1 MTASS
6 SPTRYPDTSS
16 PEFEPTHS
24 SLLIPGLPPCYST
37 PLKGKLIHAA
47 AGESFELLET
57 NSIGRTRESAIAIAD
72 PRVSRRH
79 ALIRR
84 QNDGFWFFDLGSS
97 NGSLLNGRR
106 VTTAQR
112 LKDGDL
118 IQIGNHQLRF
128 QGGVPDGEA
137 FDATHGDRTLV
148 EVQARDAILLV
159 SDIQGFTALSEKLA
173 PEQLAPIIG
182 TWYAETEL
190 ALETHGANLD
200 KFIGDCVLAY
210 WLDTSPASR
219 LAAVKTAVAM
229 RQVCHRVNQTHQATL
244 ATLGLSFQ
252 TGAALHLGPTAYGA
266 MSASEFTL
274 LGDAV
279 NLAFRL
285 ESLTRDLEKDIL
297 VSAEFLHTWE
307 EGHSLCESCGPK
319 EVKGRAEHV
328 EVYSLERSPD

>member
-1 MTASS
+1 
-6 SPTRYPDTSS
+6 
-16 PEFEPTHS
+16 
-24 SLLIPGLPPCYST
+24 
-37 PLKGKLIHAA
+37 LKGKLINDA
-47 AGESFELLET
+47 AGESFELFEIS
-57 NSIGRTRESAIAIAD
+57 SIGRTRESAIPIAD
-72 PRVSRRH
+72 PRTSRRH

-97 NGSLLNGRR
+97 NGSMINGRR

-112 LKDGDL
+112 LKEGDL
-118 IQIGNHQLRF
+118 IQIGSHQLRF
-128 QGGVPDGEA
+128 QGGLSEGET
-137 FDATHGDRTLV
+137 FDTTLSDHTLV
-148 EVQARDAILLV
+148 EIQSRDVILLV
-159 SDIQGFTALSEKLA
+159 SDIQGFTDLSEKLA

-182 TWYAETEL
+182 TWYAETERV
-190 ALETHGANLD
+190 LETHGANLD

-210 WLDTSPASR
+210 WLDTSPSSR

-229 RQVCHRVNQTHQATL
+229 RQVCHQVNQTHQATL
-244 ATLGLSFQ
+244 ASLGLSFQ
-252 TGAALHLGPTAYGA
+252 TGAALHRGSAAYGA

-307 EGHSLCESCGPK
+307 EGHSLCEPCGSRQ
-319 EVKGRAEHV
+319 VKGRAEPI
-328 EVYSLERSPD
+328 EVFSLERSPE